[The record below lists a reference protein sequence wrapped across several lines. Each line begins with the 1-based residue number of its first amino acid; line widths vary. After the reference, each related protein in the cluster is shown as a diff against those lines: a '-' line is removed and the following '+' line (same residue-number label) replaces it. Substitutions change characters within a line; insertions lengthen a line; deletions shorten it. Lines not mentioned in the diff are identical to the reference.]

1 MTQIELNDEDAL
13 AFRNFQE
20 HRTAID
26 VMLAAGV
33 FDMRRGSVEIHFDLE
48 GKIGAIIG
56 HPTMYKR
63 DQLVVIHTS
72 A

>member
-1 MTQIELNDEDAL
+1 MITLELSDADAL

-20 HRTAID
+20 YRASID
-26 VMLAAGV
+26 VMMAAGV

-63 DQLVVIHTS
+63 DQIVVIHS
-72 A
+72 